1 MNKEGDSMSDNIV
14 EVDNLSCKVGYKYL
28 LHDVTWKVKQGEH
41 WVVFGM
47 NGSGKTTL
55 LSIIAGF
62 RHFTSGSVK
71 VFGEA
76 FPNENI
82 LDIRKRTGWV
92 SASFF
97 DKYYSRESALNIV
110 LAGKNGTLGLS
121 NDITLDDVDLAKNL
135 LETLKLGDKIN
146 RTFDML
152 SKGERQNVLIAR
164 ALFPNPEIL
173 ILDEPCT
180 GLDIY
185 NRSYLFD
192 TINQLSKKKKLT
204 IIYVTHYVEEIIPL
218 FDKILYLKNGNVFA
232 QGEKNKLLTRPMLTE
247 LLGYPV
253 ELFTEH
259 NGTYRLNVET
269 HSTLSD
275 VFDRGGEGA

>member
-1 MNKEGDSMSDNIV
+1 MSDYIV
-14 EVDNLSCKVGYKYL
+14 ETNKLSCKVGYKYL
-28 LHDVTWKVKQGEH
+28 LHDVTWKVKKGEH

-55 LSIIAGF
+55 LSIIAGLK
-62 RHFTSGSVK
+62 HYTSGDVK
-71 VFGEA
+71 VFDEHD
-76 FPNENI
+76 NI

-110 LAGKNGTLGLS
+110 LSGKSGTLGLE
-121 NDITLDDVDLAKNL
+121 NDITLDDVVLAKEL
-135 LETLKLGDKIN
+135 LETLNLGDKMN

-164 ALFPNPEIL
+164 ALFPNPDML

-192 TINQLSKKKKLT
+192 TINQLSEKKKLT

-218 FDKILYLKNGNVFA
+218 FDHILYLKNGNVFA
-232 QGEKNKLLTRPMLTE
+232 QGKIGEMLNESMLENLLD
-247 LLGYPV
+247 YPV
-253 ELFTEH
+253 DLFAEPD
-259 NGTYRLNVET
+259 GTYRLAVES
-269 HSTLSD
+269 HSTLARM
-275 VFDRGGEGA
+275 F

>member
-1 MNKEGDSMSDNIV
+1 MKDAIIEV
-14 EVDNLSCKVGYKYL
+14 ENLSCKMGYRYL
-28 LHDVTWKVKQGEH
+28 LRDINWDVKSGEH

-47 NGSGKTTL
+47 NGCGKTTL

-62 RHFTSGSVK
+62 KHYTGGNVK
-71 VFGEA
+71 VFGES
-76 FPNENI
+76 FSNENI
-82 LDIRKRTGWV
+82 LEIRKRIGWV
-92 SASFF
+92 SSSFF

-110 LAGKNGTLGLS
+110 LSGLSGTLSLLET
-121 NDITLDDVDLAKNL
+121 ITLDDVKLAKSL
-135 LETLKLGDKIN
+135 LTALNLGDKIN

-164 ALFPNPEIL
+164 ALISDPDIL

-192 TINQLSKKKKLT
+192 AIKQLDQKKQLT
-204 IIYVTHYVEEIIPL
+204 IIYVTHYVEEILPL
-218 FDKILYLKNGNVFA
+218 FENTLLLKNGQIFA
-232 QGEKNKLLTRPMLTE
+232 QGKTEELLCNEKLTE

-253 ELFTEH
+253 EITSEKD
-259 NGTYRLNVET
+259 GTYRLALET
-269 HSTLSD
+269 SSKLTELL
-275 VFDRGGEGA
+275 

>member
-1 MNKEGDSMSDNIV
+1 MNEYIV
-14 EVDNLSCKVGYKYL
+14 ETSKLSCKVGYKYL
-28 LHDVTWKVKQGEH
+28 LHDIDWKVKQGEH

-55 LSIIAGF
+55 LSIIAGLK
-62 RHFTSGSVK
+62 HFTSGIVK
-71 VFGEA
+71 IFGEE
-76 FPNENI
+76 FTNENI

-92 SASFF
+92 SSSFF

-110 LAGKNGTLGLS
+110 LSGKSGSLGLEE
-121 NDITLDDVDLAKNL
+121 NITLEEVAFAKKL
-135 LETLKLGDKIN
+135 LEALNIGDKIN

-164 ALFPNPEIL
+164 ALFQNPDIL

-192 TINQLSKKKKLT
+192 TINKLAQKKSLT
-204 IIYVTHYVEEIIPL
+204 IIYVTHYIEEIIPL
-218 FDKILYLKNGNVFA
+218 FDHILYLKNGSVFA
-232 QGEKNKLLTRPMLTE
+232 QGKTKEMLQKSLLE
-247 LLGYPV
+247 NLLNYPV
-253 ELFTEH
+253 DLFEEPD
-259 NGTYRLNVET
+259 GTYRLTVES
-269 HSTLSD
+269 HSTL
-275 VFDRGGEGA
+275 VNMF

>member
-1 MNKEGDSMSDNIV
+1 MSDYIV
-14 EVDNLSCKVGYKYL
+14 DVEKLSCKVGYKYL
-28 LHDVTWKVKQGEH
+28 LHDITWKVKQGEH

-62 RHFTSGSVK
+62 RHYTSGAVK
-71 VFGEA
+71 VFGES
-76 FPNENI
+76 FTNDNI

-97 DKYYSRESALNIV
+97 DRYYSRESALNIV
-110 LAGKNGTLGLS
+110 LSGKNGTLGLS
-121 NDITLDDVDLAKNL
+121 DDITLDDVVLAKDL
-135 LETLKLGDKIN
+135 LETLNLGDKMN

-164 ALFPNPEIL
+164 ALFSNPDML

-192 TINQLSKKKKLT
+192 TINQLSKKKELT

-218 FDKILYLKNGNVFA
+218 FDHVLYLKNGNVFG
-232 QGEKNKLLTRPMLTE
+232 QGDKQELLTQPMLTE

-253 ELFTEH
+253 ELNAEKD
-259 NGTYRLNVET
+259 GTYRLNVET
-269 HSTLSD
+269 HSQLAGIYE
-275 VFDRGGEGA
+275 RGGVVR